1 MNVSSKIHI
10 LKPYPQCDDIWNGVF
25 ERRLGHECGAL
36 ISQISALIQE
46 TLEISFTSSTMYG
59 HRKKTVVYES
69 GSGPSLGTES
79 AGVLILDFP
88 ILPEL

>member
-1 MNVSSKIHI
+1 MSVEPS
-10 LKPYPQCDDIWNGVF
+10 LV
-25 ERRLGHECGAL
+25 RLVPL
-36 ISQISALIQE
+36 E
-46 TLEISFTSSTMYG
+46 TLEIYFTSSTMYG